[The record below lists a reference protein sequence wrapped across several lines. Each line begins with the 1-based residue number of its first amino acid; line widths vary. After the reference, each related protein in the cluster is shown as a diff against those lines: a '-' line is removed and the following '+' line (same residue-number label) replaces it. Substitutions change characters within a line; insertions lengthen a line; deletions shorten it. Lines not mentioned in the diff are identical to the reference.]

1 MKKKSTYLV
10 GKTFYFLFLLCSFI
24 LIAGAANAQPS
35 NQTFN
40 TSGTYT
46 VPSGYSAILTI
57 EAWGAG
63 AGGGAGSGAKG
74 GGGSGAYAS
83 TTNTLTAGS
92 YAVTIGTGGGNTG
105 TNGGNSSFTTIVIA
119 EGGFSTTTG
128 TGGAGGTT
136 GGSTGTTKIA
146 GAAGANS
153 AGSNGG
159 AGVAGANGGGGGG
172 TGGPANNGVGG
183 TGTSPGGGGG
193 GKAGPGNNGTG
204 GGVGGNGRVIVTV
217 NSVLP
222 VRLSNIKAF
231 EKQNGIQIEWT
242 VSSEENLSR
251 YQVERSSSGSLFTA
265 IGDVASRNVTVET
278 KYGFFD
284 ANPLPGVSFYRL
296 KSIDIDSK
304 YGYSSVVRVSLD
316 KQVKN
321 ISLYPNPVTGGY
333 VSFNSSDLN
342 KGNYQV
348 RVFNSSGAQVFKQSF
363 SHSGGAINQTLKLPV
378 GIQSGLYVLQL
389 SNDGVKV
396 LNKNFMIQ

>member
-1 MKKKSTYLV
+1 MKKRF
-10 GKTFYFLFLLCSFI
+10 TFFKENLFSFLSVLALLFFI
-24 LIAGAANAQPS
+24 SETANGQPVS
-35 NQTFN
+35 QTFN

-46 VPSGYSAILTI
+46 VPAGYSAIVTI

-63 AGGGAGSGAKG
+63 AGGGAGSGSKG

-83 TTNTLTAGS
+83 STTTLAAGS
-92 YAVTIGTGGGNTG
+92 YTVTVGAGGGNTG

-146 GAAGANS
+146 GTAGANS
-153 AGSNGG
+153 SGSNGG

-183 TGTSPGGGGG
+183 TGTAPGGGGG
-193 GKAGPGNNGTG
+193 GKAGPGNNGNG

-217 NSVLP
+217 NTVLP
-222 VRLSNIKAF
+222 VRLSNISAF

-242 VSSEENLSR
+242 VYSEVNLSK
-251 YQVERSSSGSLFTA
+251 YQVERSADGVRFTS
-265 IGDVASRNVTVET
+265 IGDVAARNVTVET

-284 ANPLPGVSFYRL
+284 SNPLPGVSFYRL

-304 YGYSSVVRVSLD
+304 YGYSSIVRVSLD

-321 ISLYPNPVTGGY
+321 ISVYPNPATGDY
-333 VSFNSSDLN
+333 VSFQGADLN
-342 KGNYQV
+342 KGHYLV
-348 RVFNSSGAQVFKQSF
+348 RVFNSSGAQVFDQNF
-363 SHSGGAINQTLKLPV
+363 SHSGGAISQTLKLPA
-378 GIQSGLYVLQL
+378 GIQSGLYLLQL
-389 SNDGVKV
+389 STDGVKV
-396 LNKNFMIQ
+396 MNKTFMIQ